1 MLDRKTL
8 NKFISETNGA
18 YSRFFVWMYTNNEFV
33 KYRKTWNDIPEPRKL
48 FKTEEFSREKGC
60 KYKNFWD
67 VVIPSLQHGWIL
79 SIARLFDPPYFSR
92 DTKKQNPRLSL
103 DYILELLED
112 NKLEQFIRDKMKKH
126 QKFIK
131 SIKKQRDNVIAHKDL
146 RFNEDRIEAGI
157 EDLFNTLDEIIIKIK
172 KAKPHLRDCDNIDLE
187 YTERLSECGV
197 REVFEKLSN

>member
-8 NKFISETNGA
+8 NKFISEIKKA
-18 YSRFFVWMYTNNEFV
+18 YSQFSVWMYTNNEFA
-33 KYRKTWNDIPEPRKL
+33 KHQKTWNDIPKPRKL

-79 SIARLFDPPYFSR
+79 SIARLFDPPYFSG

-103 DYILELLED
+103 YYILELLED
-112 NKLEQFIRDKMKKH
+112 NKLKQFIRDEINKH

-131 SIKKQRDNVIAHKDL
+131 SIKKQRDNVLAHKSV
-146 RFNEDRIEAGI
+146 RFDERRIEAGV
-157 EDLFNTLDEIIIKIK
+157 ENLFNTLDEIIIRIEE
-172 KAKPHLRDCDNIDLE
+172 AKPHLRDCGKINLE
-187 YTERLSECGV
+187 YIGKLSECGAQ
-197 REVFEKLSN
+197 EVFEKL